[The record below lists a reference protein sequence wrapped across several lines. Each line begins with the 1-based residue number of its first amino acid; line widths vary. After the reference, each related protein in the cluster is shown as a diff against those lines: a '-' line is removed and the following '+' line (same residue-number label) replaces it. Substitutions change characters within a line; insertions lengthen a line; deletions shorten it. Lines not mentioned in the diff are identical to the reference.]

1 MLSDW
6 HIAPYAATVAFPS
19 LNAPSGAQC
28 FPTPS
33 QMSSTLTRIAVS
45 MHLLVLSA
53 FRLLSVTIKCQ
64 LSMTCLNAPFGAQC
78 FPTRR
83 KDQSVCPTSFRSV
96 SMHLLVLSAFRLNA
110 GETSPT
116 FRGVSMHLLV
126 LSAFRLRENGLIE
139 SRLILSQCT
148 FWCSVLSDEVNR
160 RLASRI
166 MQAGLNAPSGAQCF
180 PTSSRALAQ
189 AFSSQSQC
197 TFWCSVLSDR
207 ENRAYPHCPA

>member
-1 MLSDW
+1 
-6 HIAPYAATVAFPS
+6 
-19 LNAPSGAQC
+19 
-28 FPTPS
+28 
-33 QMSSTLTRIAVS
+33 
-45 MHLLVLSA
+45 
-53 FRLLSVTIKCQ
+53 
-64 LSMTCLNAPFGAQC
+64 
-78 FPTRR
+78 
-83 KDQSVCPTSFRSV
+83 
-96 SMHLLVLSAFRLNA
+96 MHLLVLSAFRLNA

-180 PTSSRALAQ
+180 PTRLEGSRQVAYVSVSMHLL
-189 AFSSQSQC
+189 
-197 TFWCSVLSDR
+197 VLSAFR
-207 ENRAYPHCPA
+207 PRHGPWPKRSRPSLNAPSGAQCFPTGKIVPIHIAQHEVSMHLLVLSAFRP